1 MFCWGGNCVK
11 YFFNSHETSMTVF
24 FFFFFFFLGGGGGWG
39 VGMGVHPIVFHQPER
54 DSRLMT
60 QR

>member
-24 FFFFFFFLGGGGGWG
+24 FFFFFFFLGGGPGVGGWG
-39 VGMGVHPIVFHQPER
+39 WGSIRSFFINLSVTL
-54 DSRLMT
+54 D
-60 QR
+60 